1 MPSTITP
8 FRIEIPDA
16 AVEDLRSRLRN
27 ARFSE
32 PLPGD
37 GWDTGVPNSVLRTTV
52 GLWSAHDWRATETR
66 LNRLPQLTTRING
79 QTVHAAHVR
88 SGAEEALPLL
98 LVHGWPAP
106 SWSSRA
112 WSVRSPTPWRTAEGV
127 RMPSTSSSP
136 PYPDSASPHPWK
148 NQDGPRPG

>member
-1 MPSTITP
+1 MASTVCAERASDEADAPPTSTIHHESRSNLMPSTITP

-66 LNRLPQLTTRING
+66 LNRLPQLTTRIN
-79 QTVHAAHVR
+79 
-88 SGAEEALPLL
+88 
-98 LVHGWPAP
+98 
-106 SWSSRA
+106 
-112 WSVRSPTPWRTAEGV
+112 
-127 RMPSTSSSP
+127 
-136 PYPDSASPHPWK
+136 
-148 NQDGPRPG
+148 